1 MEEKL
6 RQALEEIKELTKSL
20 IDFNPTYEKIYKI
33 ACEALE
39 NEN

>member
-20 IDFNPTYEKIYKI
+20 VDFNPTYEKIFRI
-33 ACEALE
+33 AKEALE
-39 NEN
+39 SEK